1 MARKNTPPPNDLVL
15 CLSTAEVRKTLLRV
29 NPRKAAGPDG
39 IPGRVLR
46 ECADQLTNVLTDVFN
61 ISLAT
66 TVVPTCF
73 KTTTIIPVPKK
84 PTVTCLNDYRP
95 VALTS
100 TIMKCFERLVM
111 RHIKSQL
118 PATLDPMQFAYRPN
132 RSTDDAINTAIHL
145 ALSHLDQKDT
155 YVRMLFIDFSS
166 AFNTIIPQQLITKLG
181 ELGLNTTLCN
191 WVLDFLVGRPQ
202 AVRIGSKT
210 SSTTILN
217 TGAPQGCVLSP
228 LLFTLLTHDC
238 AATHSSNHIIKFA
251 DDTTVVGLI
260 SGGNEAPYREEVAQ
274 LSNWC
279 TDNNLSLNVDKTKE
293 LVIDFRRTLH
303 KHNPLCINNLP
314 VQIVQS
320 TKFLGIHITDD
331 LSWTLN
337 TTHITKKA
345 QQRLYFLR
353 RLRKANLPTSILT
366 TFYRGTIE
374 SILSGAIT
382 AWFGNCTAADRKAL
396 QRIVRTA
403 EKITGVSLPPLSDIY
418 SSRCLRKARNI
429 IRDTSHPSHG
439 LFTLLPSGRRF
450 RSITARTSRMGKSFF
465 PQAVR
470 LLNNL

>member
-1 MARKNTPPPNDLVL
+1 M
-15 CLSTAEVRKTLLRV
+15 
-29 NPRKAAGPDG
+29 
-39 IPGRVLR
+39 
-46 ECADQLTNVLTDVFN
+46 
-61 ISLAT
+61 
-66 TVVPTCF
+66 
-73 KTTTIIPVPKK
+73 
-84 PTVTCLNDYRP
+84 
-95 VALTS
+95 
-100 TIMKCFERLVM
+100 
-111 RHIKSQL
+111 
-118 PATLDPMQFAYRPN
+118 
-132 RSTDDAINTAIHL
+132 
-145 ALSHLDQKDT
+145 
-155 YVRMLFIDFSS
+155 
-166 AFNTIIPQQLITKLG
+166 
-181 ELGLNTTLCN
+181 
-191 WVLDFLVGRPQ
+191 

-210 SSTTILN
+210 SNTTILN

-279 TDNNLSLNVDKTKE
+279 TNNNLSLNVDKTKE

-303 KHNPLCINNLP
+303 KHIPLCINNLP

-320 TKFLGIHITDD
+320 TKFLGTHITDD

-345 QQRLYFLR
+345 QKRLYFLR

-403 EKITGVSLPPLSDIY
+403 EKITGFSLPLPSDIY
-418 SSRCLRKARNI
+418 STRCLRKAKHYQR
-429 IRDTSHPSHG
+429 HYPS
-439 LFTLLPSGRRF
+439 LPWT
-450 RSITARTSRMGKSFF
+450 IHLTTI
-465 PQAVR
+465 
-470 LLNNL
+470 